1 VGDQENEV
9 DRARPLHPANTNYNI
24 GQEKLMSRTL
34 AISVVLAVAALSS
47 GCSMVAPK
55 YSPSLEN
62 VQTLKD
68 SGAQTTNVGA
78 FESTSGKGNSPSI
91 SIRGSSLSSPYES
104 SYGNYLAEALKQE
117 LSLAGKLA
125 ADAQIQVSGA
135 LQKNDINAA
144 GFSTASG
151 DMEARFVVRR
161 GGEVR
166 YDQVKAIHDEWESSF
181 VGGIAIPRAQARYP
195 VMVQKLLAALYA
207 DPAFLQA
214 LK

>member
-1 VGDQENEV
+1 
-9 DRARPLHPANTNYNI
+9 
-24 GQEKLMSRTL
+24 MSRTIL
-34 AISVVLAVAALSS
+34 LSIALVAAALSS

-62 VQTLKD
+62 VQKLKD
-68 SGAQTTNVGA
+68 SGAQTASVGT
-78 FESTSGKGNSPSI
+78 FESTPGKGNAKSI
-91 SIRGSSLSSPYES
+91 SIRGSSLSSPYDG
-104 SYGNYLAEALKQE
+104 SYANYLAEALKQE
-117 LSLAGKLA
+117 LSMSGKLA
-125 ADAQIQVSGA
+125 ADAQVQVSGA

-144 GFSTASG
+144 VGTASG
-151 DMEARFVVRR
+151 DMEARFVVKR

-166 YDQVKAIHDEWESSF
+166 YDQVKSIHDEWDSSF
-181 VGGIAIPRAQARYP
+181 MGNIAIPRAQQRYP